1 MSNLFPVRSALIAL
15 SGGIDSAVLLALAA
29 EEGLDVHAATIVSEF
44 TPKAEV
50 ARANALAKRF
60 GIPWHPVHISMLSC
74 ADIRQNPPERCYLC
88 KKIIMGEMQS
98 LANRLGLE
106 AVFDGTHADDIASND
121 RPGIRALTEAGIIS
135 PFAGAGIGKA
145 GILAE
150 AQRLELDALPPSA
163 CLATR
168 IPHGTALSVSLL
180 EIVDAAEE
188 MLRMGG
194 VCGILRVR
202 FDGVRAVIETE
213 SGERETAK
221 IYENKLKQLGI
232 EEVSYRD
239 YISGGV

>member
-29 EEGLDVHAATIVSEF
+29 EERLDAHAATIVSEF
-44 TPKAEV
+44 TPKAEA

-60 GIPWHPVHISMLSC
+60 GIPWHPIHISMLSC

-88 KKIIMGEMQS
+88 KKMIMGEMQT
-98 LANRLGLE
+98 LANHLGLE

-135 PFAGAGIGKA
+135 PFADAGISKA

-150 AQRLELDALPPSA
+150 AQRLGLDALPPSA

-168 IPHGTALSVSLL
+168 IPHGTALSTSLL

-188 MLRMGG
+188 MLRAGG